1 SINYLSCVLFEI
13 LSKQGLQQL
22 NQTFSKEDLAA
33 LFVSMRNFFE
43 NCYLFLKILK
53 IQKKDECWSS
63 HGCI

>member
-1 SINYLSCVLFEI
+1 MFEI

-53 IQKKDECWSS
+53 IQKKDEY
-63 HGCI
+63 